1 MSQRQ
6 VLIIDDE
13 PDIREIAKLS
23 LQLTKKWD
31 ILTAAS
37 GSAGIALAAQKQP
50 DAILL
55 DLLMPGMDGL
65 ATLQHLSSDA
75 KTQHIPVV
83 LLTATVKLAIQ
94 DDYVELGAR
103 GTLIKPFD
111 PGMLGDQ
118 IEQVLGWIALA

>member
-1 MSQRQ
+1 MNQRQ
-6 VLIIDDE
+6 ILIIDDE

-31 ILTAAS
+31 VLTAAS
-37 GSAGIALAAQKQP
+37 GADGIALATQEQP

-55 DLLMPGMDGL
+55 DLLMPEMDGL
-65 ATLQHLSSDA
+65 ATLKQLNSNPR
-75 KTQHIPVV
+75 TQQIPVV

-94 DDYVELGAR
+94 DDYVQLGAK

-111 PGMLGDQ
+111 PGILGDQ
-118 IEQVLGWIALA
+118 IEQVLGWVALT

>member
-1 MSQRQ
+1 MCQRQ
-6 VLIIDDE
+6 ILIIDDE

-31 ILTAAS
+31 VLTAAS
-37 GSAGIALAAQKQP
+37 GSLGIELATREQP

-55 DLLMPGMDGL
+55 DLLMPEMDGL
-65 ATLQHLSSDA
+65 ATLQCLSSDQQ
-75 KTQHIPVV
+75 TRHIPVV

-94 DDYVELGAR
+94 DDYVQLGAK

-111 PGMLGDQ
+111 PGTLGDQ
-118 IEQVLGWIALA
+118 IEQVLGWVALT